1 MKDCEMDKTIDTCVQ
16 ARFQNT
22 GQSCI
27 AGKRLL
33 IDESIAEEFIGKM
46 LIKVRELK
54 SGDPMDEKTYVGT
67 LAREDLAKDLE
78 KQVNASVKAGAKL
91 EIGGKRQGAYFEPTI
106 LTNVTENMTVFE
118 EETFGPALSVTT
130 FKTVEE
136 AIALSNA
143 TKFGLGVSLFTKNI
157 EEAEKLAFQFDEGAV
172 FINELVKS
180 DPRLPFG
187 GIKQSGYGREL
198 SEHGIREFVN
208 RKTVFI
214 NK

>member
-1 MKDCEMDKTIDTCVQ
+1 M
-16 ARFQNT
+16 
-22 GQSCI
+22 
-27 AGKRLL
+27 
-33 IDESIAEEFIGKM
+33 
-46 LIKVRELK
+46 KVRELK
-54 SGDPMDEKTYVGT
+54 SGDPMDAETYIGT

-78 KQVNASVKAGAKL
+78 KQVNSSIKSGAKL

-106 LTNVTENMTVFE
+106 LTNVTANMAVFN

-130 FKTVEE
+130 FKTVTE
-136 AIALSNA
+136 AIELSNSS
-143 TKFGLGVSLFTKNI
+143 KFGLGVSLFTKNI
-157 EEAEKLAFQFDEGAV
+157 EEAEKLVVQFDEGAV

-187 GIKQSGYGREL
+187 GIKESGYGREL
-198 SEHGIREFVN
+198 SEHGIHEFVN